1 MNTPPS
7 QRQVIAKLVVVVTAV
22 LTLCSCSNLPSEDSV
37 KGFVYNVLHGWQQNK
52 CTRTPG
58 DASMQGTCYKGTAGY
73 DEYKKARDALSLD
86 SDKPA
91 EPQK

>member
-1 MNTPPS
+1 MNVLPS
-7 QRQVIAKLVVVVTAV
+7 HPQVIAKLVVVVTAL

-58 DASMQGTCYKGTAGY
+58 DASMQGTCYKGTSGY
-73 DEYKKARDALSLD
+73 DEYKKD
-86 SDKPA
+86 SRCA
-91 EPQK
+91 ELGF